1 MVTALME
8 GRSLWA
14 LSTVATH
21 VIGSVVMTLFGVG
34 TVRFIRGFF

>member
-1 MVTALME
+1 LLE

-14 LSTVATH
+14 ISTVATH

-34 TVRFIRGFF
+34 TVRLVRNFL